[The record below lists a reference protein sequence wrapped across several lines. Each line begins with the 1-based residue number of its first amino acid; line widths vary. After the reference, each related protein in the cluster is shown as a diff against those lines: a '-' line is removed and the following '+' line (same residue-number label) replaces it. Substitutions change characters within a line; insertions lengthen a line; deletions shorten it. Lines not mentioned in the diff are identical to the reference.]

1 MAYLYSL
8 NSSDKT
14 FIKIL
19 NVLYHLYK
27 EYLDLIH
34 YWSLDSKLM
43 ENNFVLIDEIRNIQI
58 KHKNVRKLI
67 VLSIIAV

>member
-1 MAYLYSL
+1 MTYLYSL

-14 FIKIL
+14 FIKVL
-19 NVLYHLYK
+19 NALYHLYK

>member
-1 MAYLYSL
+1 MTYLYSL

-14 FIKIL
+14 FIKVL

-34 YWSLDSKLM
+34 YWSLYSKLM

-67 VLSIIAV
+67 VLFIIVV